1 MKVTRPKNANYGFLD
16 DSDGFELYKCFSYV
30 DIEATGVAAWQ
41 IAYS

>member
-1 MKVTRPKNANYGFLD
+1 MPIMGFLD
-16 DSDGFELYKCFSYV
+16 DSDSFEFYKCFSYV